1 MNCYIFSSVKWMLSL
16 LTFYLDYD
24 DWYIQAKVKIN
35 TVPWGTKCASNDYAS
50 FKEINF
56 KK

>member
-1 MNCYIFSSVKWMLSL
+1 MLSL
-16 LTFYLDYD
+16 LTFNLDYD

-50 FKEINF
+50 FKEINL